1 MTVVEHELKRYR
13 ALQED
18 VSKKKKEGVELI
30 IMRCIASSIII
41 SLSNSESSRWD
52 HHC

>member
-30 IMRCIASSIII
+30 IRCIASSIII
-41 SLSNSESSRWD
+41 SLSNSESSRWN
-52 HHC
+52 HC